1 MLNNTFHQKHYLFL
15 AFLSIIIIPYPI
27 YSQSCDKISLDSLNR
42 LANSGK
48 VEIIEKIDIWNQI
61 ANCYLD
67 IDLDSTTHFAELALN
82 KSKQNN
88 YIKGQASSTL
98 NLATA
103 QNRKGNQDKSIEL
116 LDETIELYN
125 NNVKDSDY
133 LKAIIL
139 AGIIYEIRNDYDMA
153 LEYYFLGL
161 KNAEL
166 LDYQLYIAF
175 FYNNISI
182 VYSYTGFEEKEL
194 EYIKKALKIFKELG
208 EDYYYSYA
216 LVNIGS
222 YYNNRNEFDSAY
234 RYFLEA
240 EPILI
245 KDANYYGLTNLY
257 NNLANMLMKIDKNEA
272 LSYFQK
278 SLLNATLIDSL
289 NNERKNRIGNANIDL
304 GKYYIELQQYEVAKD
319 YFKRAFVLGLKYK
332 SILHIKECSH
342 GLFNSFLYLN
352 QIDSALYYLNLSQA
366 YNDSLIAEIFNEKI
380 NNLKYDFQLEKERE
394 LMAKDKALLLGAK
407 NRQELIY
414 LIIVGILF
422 TIAFVIFLVWY
433 FQKTRLQKSELKRKN
448 LRLEKENIQ
457 NILDKKNRELT
468 TTVLNLIERNE
479 FIAKLS
485 ERLQANEDV
494 PGTDKPDSIN
504 NIIKTIDQDA
514 ANKLWKEF
522 ELRYM
527 EVHKDFH
534 YRLTTTYP
542 TLTTNERKLCA
553 FMVLNMSTKDI
564 SSITYQSEHSIKIA
578 RYRLRKKLGLSK
590 NENLTSF
597 LHNL

>member
-1 MLNNTFHQKHYLFL
+1 MFKGLSFYSVFLILFF
-15 AFLSIIIIPYPI
+15 ASTVFA
-27 YSQSCDKISLDSLNR
+27 QNCDKEILDSLNNR
-42 LANSGK
+42 ANSGK
-48 VEIIEKIDIWNQI
+48 VEVTEKIDIWNQI

-67 IDLDSTTHFAELALN
+67 IDLDSTTHFAELALK

-88 YIKGQASSTL
+88 YIKGQAISTL
-98 NLATA
+98 NLAA
-103 QNRKGNQDKSIEL
+103 VQNIKGNQDKAIEL

-125 NNVKDSDY
+125 STVKDRDY

-139 AGIIYEIRNDYDMA
+139 AGIIYYQRNDYDMA

-182 VYSYTGFEEKEL
+182 VYSYTGFEEKGL
-194 EYIKKALKIFKELG
+194 EYTKKALKMFKELG

-216 LVNIGS
+216 LVNIGG
-222 YYNNRNEFDSAY
+222 YYNDRNEFDSAY

-257 NNLANMLMKIDKNEA
+257 NNLAHMLMKTDKNEA

-289 NNERKNRIGNANIDL
+289 HIERKNRIGNANIDL
-304 GKYYIELQQYEVAKD
+304 GKYYIELHQYEVAKD
-319 YFKRAFVLGLKYK
+319 YFKRAFVLVLKYK
-332 SILHIKECSH
+332 SILHLKECSH

-366 YNDSLIAEIFNEKI
+366 YNDSLIAETFNEKI

-394 LMAKDKALLLGAK
+394 LMVKDKALLLGEK

-422 TIAFVIFLVWY
+422 AIAFVIFLVWY
-433 FQKTRLQKSELKRKN
+433 FQKIRLQKSELKRKN
-448 LRLEKENIQ
+448 LRLEKESISNV
-457 NILDKKNRELT
+457 LDKKNRELT

-485 ERLQANEDV
+485 ERLQNNEDITA
-494 PGTDKPDSIN
+494 TDKPDSIHD
-504 NIIKTIDQDA
+504 IIKTIDQYA

-534 YRLTTTYP
+534 HRLTTTYP
-542 TLTTNERKLCA
+542 NLTTNERKLCA